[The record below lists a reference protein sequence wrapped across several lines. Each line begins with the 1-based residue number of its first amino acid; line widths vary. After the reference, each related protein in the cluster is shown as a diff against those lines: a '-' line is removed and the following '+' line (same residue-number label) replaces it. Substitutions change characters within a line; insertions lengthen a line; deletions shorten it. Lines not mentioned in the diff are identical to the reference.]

1 MRDLPIGIQTCSYL
15 IFRLIGLQ
23 TGAEVRTSR
32 GRIDALI
39 EMDEGVFIFKVKL
52 DDTAQAALEQIAARG
67 YAQPHCQRG
76 KPIYCLGV
84 ALGTQQRAITEW
96 LVEQIG

>member
-1 MRDLPIGIQTCSYL
+1 MSLAQKILRLSPKWKPHILALAGVMGIVFVGML
-15 IFRLIGLQ
+15 GINAMFDKFRF
-23 TGAEVRTSR
+23 E
-32 GRIDALI
+32 
-39 EMDEGVFIFKVKL
+39 VKL
-52 DDTAQAALEQIAARG
+52 DNTAQAALEQIAARG
-67 YAQPHCQRG
+67 YAQPYCQRG